1 MPTQPPSK
9 VDFRKLFPDLY
20 RESRTVADV
29 RAGRGVFL
37 AVDGVGE
44 PGCQAYQDATAAL
57 YALAHTAKFT
67 CKNAGAGDFT
77 IPALECLYF
86 DDPATT
92 PREQWHW
99 RLQLRIPEEL
109 SAGSLEDIGKALEEK
124 KGIDTRAVKR
134 IAWSEGRALQM
145 LHVGPY
151 ERVSG
156 VYRQLVAEA
165 TARGLICRGP
175 GHEIY
180 LNDPR
185 RVARDKIKTIVRMPV
200 EVAPSPPP
208 DDTAP
213 PH

>member
-1 MPTQPPSK
+1 MSKKAKPSVAK
-9 VDFRKLFPDLY
+9 VDFRKLYPDLY
-20 RESRTVADV
+20 RESRDIADV

-44 PGCQAYQDATAAL
+44 PGSQAYRDAMGAL
-57 YALAHTAKFT
+57 YALAYTAKFT
-67 CKNAGAGDFT
+67 LKKAGLGDFT

-92 PREQWHW
+92 PKDQWRW

-109 SAGSLEDIGKALEEK
+109 TSTALNDVRKALAEK
-124 KGIDTRAVKR
+124 KGLDTRAVKR
-134 IAWSEGRALQM
+134 IAWAEGRALQM

-151 ERVSG
+151 QQVG
-156 VYRQLVAEA
+156 PVYQRLMAEA
-165 TARGLICRGP
+165 TARGLACAGP

-185 RVARDKIKTIVRMPV
+185 RVPPDRIKTLVRMPV
-200 EVAPSPPP
+200 GVGRA
-208 DDTAP
+208 
-213 PH
+213 